1 MFLKFHGLV
10 VAVHKNAG
18 NAQGGFSPTD
28 AGLINGM
35 PTARY
40 FVLEGGLSRLT
51 PAT

>member
-28 AGLINGM
+28 AGLINVCQPHGI
-35 PTARY
+35 
-40 FVLEGGLSRLT
+40 LS
-51 PAT
+51 